1 MFSSSSC
8 SATTGRVCLS
18 SLLALFCTRVTVD
31 DAAESDGATW
41 CWGIFFENDDKKVL
55 FMAANQGRMEAQ
67 VLELHY

>member
-1 MFSSSSC
+1 M
-8 SATTGRVCLS
+8 
-18 SLLALFCTRVTVD
+18 TVD

-67 VLELHY
+67 VLELLRSLGQVPELAWASPHHPQSTWHTSLGR